1 MSKQIESE
9 IDLNQK
15 FYVFDNFITSN
26 KDILERGDADWDS
39 SKIFFQLSV
48 EHADNSPLSYEA
60 EEFEE
65 DGKVDWDYLKD
76 INRREKYIINPLISM
91 IKISDNIES
100 LEISR
105 NEIMVYTQNSTLVY
119 DKENLQKI
127 NILDTTKKLEKN
139 KLELESVESHKY
151 YIPLKNGD
159 LFCYGGLVDR
169 DVIIRDGKTLE
180 EKTIIKGHGGSPVYL
195 QELSNGDIATVSYQ
209 RAFRILR
216 DYKEIYKI
224 DELHN
229 DEVLGFYYE
238 EDKDELFTYAKNK
251 TIKKWKV
258 DLLVNTLE
266 QENLKNLAICNDFK
280 DFILMSGV
288 GINKLDRETY
298 KIVDTY
304 LEHSAPFSSIAKI
317 NEKYFAA
324 ATFDKKIF
332 IFDIDSFDV
341 IDVLTFVNEKIFIPQ
356 IKVIAIDDKYLVFTP
371 IGTTAYLLDKDLNAI
386 KANKDD
392 YKEQT
397 KYKNPK
403 NVSHDAVK
411 IEDAKITYKDSIW
424 FSDKLKELQV
434 VDDKRDVVCIKD
446 GKKSIKFLKLIPAY
460 YLVQD
465 TETTCSNED
474 AKNIVKILNK
484 IKGTY

>member
-1 MSKQIESE
+1 M
-9 IDLNQK
+9 
-15 FYVFDNFITSN
+15 
-26 KDILERGDADWDS
+26 IL
-39 SKIFFQLSV
+39 KIL
-48 EHADNSPLSYEA
+48 
-60 EEFEE
+60 
-65 DGKVDWDYLKD
+65 YLC
-76 INRREKYIINPLISM
+76 
-91 IKISDNIES
+91 
-100 LEISR
+100 
-105 NEIMVYTQNSTLVY
+105 LV
-119 DKENLQKI
+119 
-127 NILDTTKKLEKN
+127 
-139 KLELESVESHKY
+139 
-151 YIPLKNGD
+151 
-159 LFCYGGLVDR
+159 
-169 DVIIRDGKTLE
+169 
-180 EKTIIKGHGGSPVYL
+180 
-195 QELSNGDIATVSYQ
+195 
-209 RAFRILR
+209 
-216 DYKEIYKI
+216 
-224 DELHN
+224 
-229 DEVLGFYYE
+229 
-238 EDKDELFTYAKNK
+238 
-251 TIKKWKV
+251 
-258 DLLVNTLE
+258 
-266 QENLKNLAICNDFK
+266 
-280 DFILMSGV
+280 
-288 GINKLDRETY
+288 
-298 KIVDTY
+298 